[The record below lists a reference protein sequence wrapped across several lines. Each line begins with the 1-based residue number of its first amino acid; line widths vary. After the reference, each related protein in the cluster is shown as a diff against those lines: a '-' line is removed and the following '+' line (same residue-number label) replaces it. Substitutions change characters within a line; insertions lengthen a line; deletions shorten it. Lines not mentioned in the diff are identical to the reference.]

1 MSRRREMNN
10 FFIINIGTVIM
21 RICEYADQI
30 GEEEEKEEEDR
41 AKRKIRRR
49 RII

>member
-30 GEEEEKEEEDR
+30 GEEEEEEEDE
-41 AKRKIRRR
+41 KEVRKGEKKD
-49 RII
+49 